1 MTKIQSI
8 YAFFAMLVSISVA
21 AFAVSKFV
29 YTQQGTDADMGQWMK
44 QQEAVHSSDSSF
56 KVQVIDEFEKSR
68 ILMDSTIKIGLQ
80 NQQAIGLNKSAIM
93 MNRSTIIQQIELDTS
108 LSKEDAMEMM
118 KGLYEGIEE
127 LKKKNTITSY
137 DDL

>member
-8 YAFFAMLVSISVA
+8 YAFLSMVVGIA
-21 AFAVSKFV
+21 AATFVVSKFV

-44 QQEAVHSSDSSF
+44 QQEVVHSSDSVF

-68 ILMDSTIKIGLQ
+68 ILMDSSIKIGLQ
-80 NQQAIGLNKSAIM
+80 NQQGIGSNKSAIM
-93 MNRSTIIQQIELDTS
+93 MNRSTIMQHIELDTS

-118 KGLYEGIEE
+118 KGLYYGIEE

>member
-29 YTQQGTDADMGQWMK
+29 YTQQDTDADMGQWMK

-56 KVQVIDEFEKSR
+56 KVQVIDEFDKSR
-68 ILMDSTIKIGLQ
+68 ILMDSSIKIGLQ